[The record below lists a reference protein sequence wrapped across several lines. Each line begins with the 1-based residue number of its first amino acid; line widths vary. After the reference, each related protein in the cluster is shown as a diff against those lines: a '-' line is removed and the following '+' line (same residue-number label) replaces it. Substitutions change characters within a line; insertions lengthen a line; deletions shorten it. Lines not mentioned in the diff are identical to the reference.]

1 MPDNINNDYNEL
13 AKLIYP
19 SIEASGNVYYGQ
31 TRKLAIDE
39 LFNINDGGFESSIK
53 TIRRQ
58 TDNNED
64 GFEYISYFCWKF
76 GPLNGRIRIVPC
88 GNDKFIFTFANFPEL
103 EKIYH
108 LDDTYIANDSTDPI
122 VGTLFIRYKLLLN
135 DSTVEHILNSGTFNS
150 YEKIISLDTNDI
162 RVYITDNCDPTNID
176 NRDIDDRNIFV
187 KHENDAYYLFV
198 KLCKCAVSP
207 GDALYF
213 INMNDGESTVK
224 LIVNGE
230 LQTDYEY
237 YKSSL
242 ERWGKY
248 NIGDVITL
256 ANRNDK
262 VYFRGSRSQQ
272 DFDNYI
278 QFNLTGK
285 LSAGGNINSLLSP
298 DESVYKN
305 ITDYTTFETA
315 NEQTFY
321 SLFFNQSSLYDAS
334 LLKLNA
340 HNLANSCYSYM
351 FYGCTSLNQAPEL
364 PATTLSN
371 NCYDAM
377 FYDCTSLVQAPELP
391 ATTLANSCYYVM
403 FTGCTSLN
411 QAPELPA
418 TTLADYCYYSMFQGC
433 SSLTQAPELPAT
445 TLANSCY
452 SYMFQGCSSLT
463 QAPELPATTLAQYC
477 YSSMFQGCSSLTQA
491 PELPATTLA
500 NYCYNYMFYGC
511 RTLNYI
517 KCLATDIVANSM
529 TGWVTNVAAT
539 GTFECDN
546 KKYFTL
552 DSPNGI
558 PVGWTIT
565 EINPDQ
571 PEPEPDLDI
580 FNPEIPFCIENI
592 GDVPVEV
599 GLYNHSPNTQV
610 RINCKISYDLKT
622 WQNYSLA
629 LAINPKDS
637 LIGKI
642 TLANKGDRVY
652 IKADL
657 NTKPSSSHYT
667 HLTVLNSSK
676 DTKIRARGNIASINK
691 GTNDVYKT
699 DYLTAD
705 DHGYL
710 YLFSDCASLIQA
722 PELPATILS
731 DGCYMS
737 MFFECRSLTQAP
749 ELPATTLAEYCYS
762 NMFENCYGLTQAP
775 TLPATTL
782 AKNCYSSMFYYC
794 NNLTQPPELPAT
806 NLAEYCYYNMF
817 RSCYGLTQ
825 VPVLPATTLAEG
837 VYANMFYNCNK
848 LVAAPDLP
856 APTLATYC
864 YNSMF
869 RGCHKLN
876 SVKCLATN
884 ISASECTKD
893 WLYNAPA
900 TGDFY
905 TPVSTAWLID
915 NDDGIPT
922 GWTRHDV

>member
-1 MPDNINNDYNEL
+1 MANNHNDYEEL
-13 AKLIYP
+13 ASLLYP

-39 LFNINDGGFESSIK
+39 LFNINDGGFESNIK
-53 TIRRQ
+53 TIRKK
-58 TDNNED
+58 TDSNEY

-76 GPLNGRIRIVPC
+76 GPLNGRIRIIPC
-88 GNDKFIFTFANFPEL
+88 DNDKFIFTFANFPEL

-108 LDDTYIANDSTDPI
+108 LDTYITNDSTDPI
-122 VGTLFIRYKLLLN
+122 VGTLFVRYKLLFKDN
-135 DSTVEHILNSGTFNS
+135 IINNVLNSGTFDS
-150 YEKIISLDTNDI
+150 YEKIISVDTNDI
-162 RVYITDNCDPTNID
+162 RVYITDNCDPTNVD

-187 KHENDAYYLFV
+187 KHESDVYYLFV
-198 KLCKCAVSP
+198 KLCKCADVEKPS
-207 GDALYF
+207 DALYF

-224 LIVNGE
+224 LVINGE

-237 YKSSL
+237 YKSSIIGW
-242 ERWGKY
+242 EKY
-248 NIGDVITL
+248 TAGDVITL

-278 QFNLTGK
+278 QFNMTGK
-285 LSAGGNINSLLSP
+285 LSAGGNINSLLSH
-298 DESVYKN
+298 DESIYKN

-315 NEQTFY
+315 NGQTFY
-321 SLFFNQSSLYDAS
+321 RLFFNQTSLYDVSA
-334 LLKLNA
+334 LKLSTNK
-340 HNLANSCYSYM
+340 LSITCYGEM
-351 FYGCTSLNQAPEL
+351 FCGCTSLINTPEL
-364 PATTLSN
+364 PATNLANECYMSMFCGCTSLTQAPVLQATLLEHS
-371 NCYDAM
+371 CYMSM
-377 FYDCTSLVQAPELP
+377 FENCTSLVQAPILP
-391 ATTLANSCYYVM
+391 AAFS
-403 FTGCTSLN
+403 
-411 QAPELPA
+411 
-418 TTLADYCYYSMFQGC
+418 ADYCYRWMFNGC
-433 SSLTQAPELPAT
+433 AK
-445 TLANSCY
+445 
-452 SYMFQGCSSLT
+452 
-463 QAPELPATTLAQYC
+463 
-477 YSSMFQGCSSLTQA
+477 
-491 PELPATTLA
+491 
-500 NYCYNYMFYGC
+500 
-511 RTLNYI
+511 LNYI
-517 KCLATDIVANSM
+517 KCLMTYTSATGCTDDWLS
-529 TGWVTNVAAT
+529 NVASV

-552 DSPNGI
+552 DSSSGI
-558 PVGWTIT
+558 PKGWTIT
-565 EINPDQ
+565 EINPDI
-571 PEPEPDLDI
+571 EKPDLDI

-599 GLYNHSPNTQV
+599 GLYNHSSNTQI
-610 RINCKISYDLKT
+610 RTNCNISYDLKT

-657 NTKPSSSHYT
+657 NMKPSSSHYT

-676 DTKIRARGNIASINK
+676 DTKIRARGNIASLNK
-691 GTNDVYKT
+691 GTGDTYKT
-699 DYLTAD
+699 NYLTAD

-710 YLFSDCASLIQA
+710 YLFLDCTSLIQA
-722 PELPATILS
+722 PELPATTLS
-731 DGCYMS
+731 NNCYEN
-737 MFFECRSLTQAP
+737 MFRGCRSLTHAP

-782 AKNCYSSMFYYC
+782 ATNCYSSMFYYC

-869 RGCHKLN
+869 RGCPKLN
-876 SVKCLATN
+876 SVKCLATD
-884 ISASECTKD
+884 ISASDCTKD

-922 GWTRHDV
+922 GWTRHDI

>member
-39 LFNINDGGFESSIK
+39 LFNINDGGFESNIK

-58 TDNNED
+58 TDSNED

-88 GNDKFIFTFANFPEL
+88 DNDKFIFTFANFPEL

-108 LDDTYIANDSTDPI
+108 LDDTYIANDNTDPI

-150 YEKIISLDTNDI
+150 YEKFISLDANDI
-162 RVYITDNCDPTNID
+162 RVYITDNCDPTNIN
-176 NRDIDDRNIFV
+176 NRDIDYRNIFV

-198 KLCKCAVSP
+198 KLCKCADFEKP

-224 LIVNGE
+224 LVINGA

-237 YKSSL
+237 YKSSIIGW
-242 ERWGKY
+242 EKY
-248 NIGDVITL
+248 TIGDVITL
-256 ANRNDK
+256 SNRNDK
-262 VYFRGSRSQQ
+262 VYFRGSRGQQ
-272 DFDNYI
+272 DYDNYI

-285 LSAGGNINSLLSP
+285 LSVGGNINSLLSP
-298 DESVYKN
+298 DESVYNN
-305 ITDYTTFETA
+305 IDDYTTFA
-315 NEQTFY
+315 ADDAQTFY
-321 SLFFNQSSLYDAS
+321 RLFFNQVSLYDAS
-334 LLKLNA
+334 GLKLR
-340 HNLANSCYSYM
+340 ANKLSGGCYMEM
-351 FYGCTSLNQAPEL
+351 FYGCTSLIQAPEL
-364 PATTLSN
+364 PA
-371 NCYDAM
+371 M
-377 FYDCTSLVQAPELP
+377 SL
-391 ATTLANSCYYVM
+391 NSFCYYNM
-403 FTGCTSLN
+403 FIGCT
-411 QAPELPA
+411 
-418 TTLADYCYYSMFQGC
+418 
-433 SSLTQAPELPAT
+433 SLTQAPELPAT
-445 TLANSCY
+445 TLADNCYRQMFYACQSLTNAPELPATTLADGCYYSMFLSCT
-452 SYMFQGCSSLT
+452 SLT
-463 QAPELPATTLAQYC
+463 QAPELPATNLADSC
-477 YSSMFQGCSSLTQA
+477 YFAMFSACNSLTQT
-491 PELPATTLA
+491 PELPAAVLSDH
-500 NYCYNYMFYGC
+500 CYYGMFYDC
-511 RTLNYI
+511 INLNYV
-517 KCLATDIVANSM
+517 KCLAVYTLATDC
-529 TGWVTNVAAT
+529 TFRWLGNVAAT

-546 KKYFTL
+546 KKYFTI
-552 DSPNGI
+552 DSPSGI

-571 PEPEPDLDI
+571 PEPEPEKPDLDI

-599 GLYNHSPNTQV
+599 GLYNHSSNTQI
-610 RINCKISYDLKT
+610 RTNCNISYDLKT

-869 RGCHKLN
+869 RGCPKLN
-876 SVKCLATN
+876 SVKCLATD